1 VPDII
6 GQVVILTVSDPDQSS
21 AWYCGL
27 LGAQEAG
34 RYVQP
39 DGHVTQVSLKLG
51 SGMELCWSS
60 SGAHPSF
67 EWTFVR
73 QRLRWGVALSLLYL
87 SQRGRYWRRDV
98 ASATVM

>member
-51 SGMELCWSS
+51 SGMELCLVDHSADP
-60 SGAHPSF
+60 G
-67 EWTFVR
+67 TFDEFR
-73 QRLRWGVALSLLYL
+73 AGLDHLELF
-87 SQRGRYWRRDV
+87 WR
-98 ASATVM
+98 APKL